1 MRNIIFSIAGVV
13 LLYFLTFIMTVAQ
26 DEPSRRTYQGN
37 CHCGNFVYEVDL
49 PELRSV
55 VECDCSF
62 CSRTGSLYV
71 LTDEESNFRV
81 VKGTEETLKSYT
93 FGPGNKIH
101 KVRKVANGDRRSRV
115 AYSAIVLS

>member
-1 MRNIIFSIAGVV
+1 
-13 LLYFLTFIMTVAQ
+13 MTVTQ
-26 DEPSRRTYQGN
+26 DQPTRRTYRGN

-62 CSRTGSLYV
+62 CSRTGNLYV

-81 VKGTEETLKSYT
+81 VKGTEERLKSYT
-93 FGPGNKIH
+93 FGAGNKIH
-101 KVRKVANGDRRSRV
+101 KVCEAGNGRRYQGIADSV
-115 AYSAIVLS
+115 TVLSYMRNEFAFKDA